1 MKQKILLMLALW
13 LSIVSSL
20 LAQTATPPTTGD
32 GSEGNPYQIA
42 TFENLYWL
50 SQSSS
55 VWSMDFVQTDYI
67 DLSPVANWPG
77 IGNSSVP
84 FSGVYDGRK
93 QTISNLKINSRDSHQ
108 GLFGIIGG
116 TGLVTNLRISNAS
129 VVTTNDYAGILAGV
143 NQGTLHKCHVQSGS
157 VNGANYIG
165 GLCGANEG
173 SIEQCSNASMVTAS
187 GNSAGGITGIV
198 PENGGQI
205 YATIQHCFNYS
216 SVTATGN
223 SAGGIIGTSLGCN
236 MQFCYSRGGTISAAS
251 QAGGIAGFCSVN
263 NAFSECFTV
272 YSPIIGE
279 GAVGSLN
286 NVAVKNYTQM
296 GEAATFSNWDMYGE
310 SANGTEDI
318 WVFSS
323 GSNPSPVFTDQLL
336 DSRVPNLQFTSDK
349 TGNVSLYLGCNH
361 TRGVY
366 IDWGDGRLGSAGTD
380 EGRSYSQPIVNAGK
394 TIKVYTEG
402 ITWINL
408 YDQQLTS
415 IDISKS
421 PDLENLNIYNNK
433 LTSLDLS
440 NNSKIINVYC
450 YNNLLTSLDVSN
462 CPNLSYLYCNSNL
475 IESLDIRNCAKLR
488 TLWCQNNQIETL
500 LFGENPLL
508 TSVSC
513 QRNKLKFSTLPA
525 MLAGSTS
532 DTYSPQSNV
541 EVQCVNGEVDL
552 SNEFI
557 ISAQYSDFSVFRCYD
572 INNNQLQL
580 GVDFFVD
587 KGVIRFLRIPETE
600 VYITMV
606 NQLFNQLTLRTN
618 SFVVDMAGTMPEP
631 SIEFTSNR
639 TGSISFSFSNPQ
651 YELLYIDW
659 GSGVLT
665 PYYYSTQNS
674 GSINTSSYTAG
685 QTVKFYA
692 PNVTVFKASEKQL
705 TSLDVTRATNLQTLD
720 CNKNNIEVLDIS
732 NNNELKDFNC
742 SFNRIQTLDFSNN
755 HKLTTVDCTR
765 NQLTSLD
772 VSASNALT
780 SIICPENLISAL
792 TIGDKPL
799 LTELVCYGNELNLST
814 LPVPKSSWTNF
825 KYHIQSNFDIVP
837 NSEGAIDLS
846 AHINLIDE
854 NGQPKPT
861 SFSWRT
867 TGGSVLTN
875 GSDYFEENGV
885 FYFLKKPAS
894 QAYCEL
900 TNYDLFPD
908 HTFRS
913 VNIEI
918 EKTFE
923 DEPVILL
930 ASDTEYFILK
940 LTVTESTSIGID
952 WGDGNIV
959 TMWAGNTE
967 QQFSTGSYVPG
978 TIVKIYGKKINGID
992 LENQNLQTTYLEIS
1006 NKLDMRNIRCAGNKF
1021 SFASLPLKKASFT
1034 NYSYAP
1040 QQLMSVKAINNQVD
1054 LSAEWL
1060 VVDENGTSHYTTYT
1074 WYSSLD
1080 NSVLLE
1086 GEDYT
1091 VSDGVF
1097 SFINIKYPVAYCV
1110 MTNTAF
1116 PGLELSTSEVMID
1129 NALISLIANNDYFDF
1144 SLATPEVGQKVY
1156 IDWGNG
1162 TVLSYFS
1169 DDTKQI
1175 QINSNLTYYKTGD
1188 VVNIYGTNIR
1198 HFWSINSVYISYLDV
1213 SKCRALE
1220 LLRIPY
1226 CAISS
1231 LDVSQNSELEILDF
1245 RNSNLSEIDVSQN
1258 AKLQTLEC
1266 ENNKLTFETLPKV
1279 NLNYYSYSPQSNFDA
1294 PYANGIV
1301 NLSDQFLVSN
1311 ANGETYPTVFYWST
1325 ESGDPL
1331 ISGVD
1336 YIASNGVFY
1345 FQRIP
1350 ASSVYCVLTNEA
1362 FPDLTLK
1369 SNPITIDAVG
1379 GMPGHFITFTSNNSG
1394 NIIFSA
1400 ASTYNSRLYVDW
1412 GDGLVH
1418 AADLDANITEIASSS
1433 YVAGQTVKLYGDWF
1447 SYFDISGQAISSV
1460 DVSQNAFLSQFN
1472 CSNNEISALN
1482 VENNLVLSELYCSNN
1497 SLSALNLSQNT
1508 RLEKLNTSNNDLGSL
1523 NLLPNTALI
1532 ELACSNN
1539 QLNSLDVSA
1548 NTALTKL
1555 VCAENNL
1562 DVLSLLGNTG
1572 ITYLDCHGNLLG
1584 SLNISTLASL
1594 ETLNCSNNQLN
1605 NIDLS
1610 NSSKYTNLNVSNN
1623 NLQSIDISGVTYGST
1638 VHVSNNYFHLT
1649 SLPELLLRY
1658 SLTYAPQKEYSADC
1672 TNGVVDLSSQLT
1684 AGWNNRYT
1692 VYKWYQSNGTP
1703 LVLGTDYLSSDGI
1716 FYFLNN
1722 AGGQVYCEMTN
1733 TAYPDL
1739 TLKTVLITIDEVA
1752 SLPEPLFSFTA
1763 ETSGEL
1769 EIHAKNNHASNLFID
1784 WGNGELL
1791 VCQVNTVNST
1801 LSTLSYVS
1809 GATVKVYGDQPSAIV
1824 VSNQQVNTFVAGG
1837 LSKLGVM
1844 DLHGNKLSHIDLS
1857 SFVSLREVNLSN
1869 NKLATIDFSQ
1879 NTNLADLACNN
1890 NLLETVVF
1898 CPGKGYNFIGLTNNK
1913 LSQLDLS
1920 AHPSI
1925 NGLFVGKN
1933 KFTLENLQQPR
1944 SSFINF
1950 EYAPQDNIEVSC
1962 INGVVDLSLQLTALD
1977 VDSNPVKTVYTWY
1990 DADNNLLTPGVDY
2003 IESDGLFMFL
2013 KVPAT
2018 TVYCKLANSVY
2029 PDFANDNALRTVDIT
2044 IDKAIDP
2051 AFTFESELTGNLA
2064 FTIEASLAGT
2074 MSVDWGNGIFTP
2086 FNQTA
2091 SATMVSTADYTANNT
2106 VKVYALGVNDL
2117 NISGQGLTSLD
2128 VSNLSTLVSLNCSQN
2143 RLVIL
2148 DINSNLLLSE
2158 LNCSDNSLLFS
2169 TLPQSSA
2176 LQNYNYAPQTKCQA
2190 TCINGVVDLSS
2201 QLSASDASGQAH
2213 ATSYSWYVDG
2223 GDQLLAAYDYIEEN
2237 GVFTFV
2243 KNLGAT
2249 VYCIMNNDAF
2259 PDLALQTEN
2268 ITIDAVLEPSTI
2280 FVSEKDGAFGFYCSS
2295 QLNTDIYIDK
2305 GDGMLNKFNVYSFT
2319 PISFNGYSAGNT
2331 VKVYGETIT
2340 GIVFVNTGLTAL
2352 DVSKQ
2357 TNLESLNCDNNNL
2370 KFNSLP
2376 IPKSSYNTYTFASQ
2390 GKMDVA
2396 CLGGIVDLSS
2406 QLNVVDENG
2415 QTHRTEYKWFL
2426 LDGTPV
2432 DQSGYYNEYDGVFHF
2447 LNIPASQV
2455 YCTMTNSAFAG
2466 LTLQTVDLTID
2477 EYNVIRVNL
2486 EAASTEISENGG
2498 SAIITANLSSASEN
2512 DIEVTLGIS
2521 TLSTALSSDYALSA
2535 TSIHI
2540 PAGSTSGSVTLSA
2553 IDNSTPHEDL
2563 SVVVTIESCVNA
2575 ISNFN
2580 QQVSVLIKDD
2590 ELMPLQIETP
2600 TLDVSKVY
2608 DGTADATVIA
2618 GVLSNIRSG
2627 ESVSVSAT
2635 ATYNDANAGQ
2645 NKTITVVYSIS
2656 GFDAGRYSAPENYV
2670 MNSAEITQAP
2680 LTVTA
2685 HKQSKVYGQSNPV
2698 LTFEYDGFMNGDD
2711 ANDLDEQPVAV
2722 TDIDE
2727 YSDVDYYNE
2736 YITFIGGSD
2745 NNYDL
2750 SFVDGDFE
2758 ITQATLTVTAHNQ
2771 SKVYGE
2777 SNPVLTFEYDGFV
2790 NGDDATDLDEEPAAV
2805 TNIDEYS
2812 DADMY
2817 QDAIT
2822 FTGGWDNNYGFDFVD
2837 GDFEITKATLS
2848 VVAHEQEKV
2857 YGDSN
2862 PVLTFHYEGWVNGEE
2877 SIDVAPS
2884 ISTTIDATSVVG
2896 YYAEVITLSGGLDNN
2911 YTFDFVPG
2919 DIEITQA
2926 PLTVTAHNQSK
2937 KYGQSNPVLT
2947 FEYDGFMNGDDA
2959 NDLDEQPVAVTD
2971 IDEYSEVDYYYEA
2984 ITFSG
2989 GSDNNYDLSFVD
3001 GDFEI
3006 TQATLTVT
3014 AHNQSKVYGESNP
3027 VLTFEYDGFVNGD
3040 DATDLDEEPA
3050 AVTNID
3056 EYSDADMYQD
3066 AITFTGGWDNNYG
3079 FDFVDG
3085 DFEITKATL
3094 SVVAHEQE
3102 KVYGD
3107 SNPVL
3112 TFHYEG
3118 WVNGEES
3125 IDVAPSIST
3134 TIDATSVV
3142 GYYAEVITLSGGLD
3156 NNYTFDF
3163 VPGDIEITQAPLTVT
3178 AHNQS
3183 KKYGQSNPVLTFE
3196 YDGFMNGDD
3205 ANDLDEQ
3212 PVAVTDIDEYSEV
3225 DYYYEAITFSGGS
3238 DNNYDLSFVDGDF
3251 EITQATLTVT
3261 AHNQSKVYGES
3272 NPVLTFEYDG
3282 FVNGDDATDLD
3293 EEPAA
3298 LTNID
3303 EYSDA
3308 DMYQDAIT
3316 FTGGWDNN
3324 YAFDFVDGDF
3334 EITKATLTVVA
3345 DDQTKVYGESNPV
3358 LTLDYIGLSTSTMPT
3373 ILT

>member
-1 MKQKILLMLALW
+1 MKQKFLLILVLW
-13 LSIVSSL
+13 LSIVSSVW
-20 LAQTATPPTTGD
+20 AQTAIPPTTGN
-32 GSEGNPYQIA
+32 GSEANPYQIA
-42 TFENLYWL
+42 TLENLYWL

-55 VWSMDFVQTDYI
+55 VWSMNFEQTDNI
-67 DLSPVANWPG
+67 DLGSVANWPG
-77 IGNSSVP
+77 IGNSSMP
-84 FSGVYDGRK
+84 FSGTYDGQK
-93 QTISNLKINSRDSHQ
+93 LTISNLKINSSDSHQ
-108 GLFGIIGG
+108 GLFGIVGG

-143 NQGTLHKCHVQSGS
+143 NQGILQKCHVQSGS
-157 VNGANYIG
+157 VSGANYIG

-173 SIEQCSNASMVTAS
+173 SIEQSSNASLVTAS

-198 PENGGQI
+198 PDYGGQI
-205 YATIQHCFNYS
+205 YATIKNCFNYN

-223 SAGGIIGTSLGCN
+223 SAGGIIGTSLGCQ
-236 MQFCYSRGGTISAAS
+236 MQFCYSREGTISAAS
-251 QAGGIAGFCSVN
+251 QVGGIAGFASAS
-263 NAFSECFTV
+263 NAFSECYTV
-272 YSPIIGE
+272 KSPVIGE
-279 GAVGSLN
+279 GAVGSLY

-318 WVFSS
+318 WVFSN
-323 GSNPSPVFTDQLL
+323 GSNSSPVFTDQLL
-336 DSRVPNLQFTSDK
+336 DSWVPNLQFTSDK
-349 TGNVSLYLGCNH
+349 SGNVSLYLGCNH
-361 TRGVY
+361 TRGLY
-366 IDWGDGRLGSAGTD
+366 IDWGDGKLNSAGTN

-415 IDISKS
+415 IDISNS

-440 NNSKIINVYC
+440 NNSKIINVSC
-450 YNNLLTSLDVSN
+450 NNNLLASLDVSN

-475 IESLDIRNCAKLR
+475 IESLDIRNCANLK
-488 TLWCQNNQIETL
+488 TLYCQDNQIETL
-500 LFGENPLL
+500 LFGENLSL
-508 TSVSC
+508 TNISC
-513 QRNKLKFSTLPA
+513 HRNKLKFSTLPA
-525 MLAGSTS
+525 KLAGSTS
-532 DTYSPQSNV
+532 DTYSPQSQV

-557 ISAQYSDFSVFRCYD
+557 ITAQNRDFTVFRCYD

-580 GVDFFVD
+580 GVDYFVD
-587 KGVIRFLRIPETE
+587 RGVIRFLRIPETE

-606 NQLFNQLTLRTN
+606 NQLFNKLTLQTN

-631 SIEFTSNR
+631 SILFTSNE
-639 TGSISFSFSNPQ
+639 TGYISFSFSNPA
-651 YELLYIDW
+651 YDLLFIDW

-665 PYYYSTQNS
+665 PYYYSTQIS
-674 GSINTSSYTAG
+674 ATINTSSYTAG

-692 PNVTVFKASEKQL
+692 PNVTGFKASNQKL
-705 TSLDVTRATNLQTLD
+705 TSLNVTRATNLQALD
-720 CNKNNIEVLDIS
+720 CNKNNLTVLDIS

-742 SFNRIQTLDFSNN
+742 SYNAIQTLDFSNKQ
-755 HKLTTVDCTR
+755 KLTTVDCTR

-772 VSASNALT
+772 VSASNVLT
-780 SIICPENLISAL
+780 SIKCPENLISAL
-792 TIGDKPL
+792 TIGDNPL
-799 LTELVCYGNELNLST
+799 LAELVCYSNKLNLST
-814 LPVPKSSWTNF
+814 LPVPKSTWTNF
-825 KYHIQSNFDIVP
+825 KYNNQGNFDIVP

-846 AHINLIDE
+846 THINLLDE

-861 SFSWRT
+861 SFSWHT
-867 TGGSVLTN
+867 IGGSVLTN

-885 FYFLKKPAS
+885 FYFLKKPAT
-894 QAYCEL
+894 QVYCEL
-900 TNYDLFPD
+900 SNYDLFPD
-908 HTFRS
+908 WTFKS

-940 LTVTESTSIGID
+940 LTATESTPIGID
-952 WGDGNIV
+952 GGDGNIV
-959 TMWAGNTE
+959 TLWAGTTE
-967 QQFSTGSYVPG
+967 QQFSTVNYVPG
-978 TIVKIYGKKINGID
+978 TIVKIYGKKINGIN

-1006 NKLDMRNIRCAGNKF
+1006 DKLDMRDIRCAGNKF
-1021 SFASLPLKKASFT
+1021 SFASLPVKKASYT

-1129 NALISLIANNDYFDF
+1129 NALISLSANNDYFDF

-1175 QINSNLTYYKTGD
+1175 QINSNFTYYNAGD
-1188 VVNIYGTNIR
+1188 IVNIYGTNIR
-1198 HFWSINSVYISYLDV
+1198 HFWSINSAYISYLDV
-1213 SKCRALE
+1213 SNCKSLE
-1220 LLRIPY
+1220 LLRIPF

-1231 LDVSQNSELEILDF
+1231 LDVSQNSELEILDCS
-1245 RNSNLSEIDVSQN
+1245 NSNLSEIDVSQN

-1379 GMPGHFITFTSNNSG
+1379 GMPEHFITFTSNNSG
-1394 NIIFSA
+1394 NISFSA
-1400 ASTYNSRLYVDW
+1400 ASTYNCCLYVDW

-1418 AADLDANITEIASSS
+1418 AADLDANITEMASSN

-1482 VENNLVLSELYCSNN
+1482 VENNPALSELYCNNN

-1508 RLEKLNTSNNDLGSL
+1508 RLEKLNTSNNALGSL

-1562 DVLSLLGNTG
+1562 DGLNLSGNTG
-1572 ITYLDCHGNLLG
+1572 ITNLDCHSNLLG

-1638 VHVSNNYFHLT
+1638 VDVSGNYFHLT
-1649 SLPELLLRY
+1649 SLPDLLIRY

-1672 TNGVVDLSSQLT
+1672 TNGVVDLGSQLIS
-1684 AGWNNRYT
+1684 GWNNRYT

-1784 WGNGELL
+1784 WGNGDLA
-1791 VCQVNTVNST
+1791 VCQVNTVYSAFNTSN
-1801 LSTLSYVS
+1801 YAN
-1809 GATVKVYGDQPSAIV
+1809 GATVKVYGDQPAAII
-1824 VSNQQVNTFVAGG
+1824 VSNQQVNSFVAGG
-1837 LSKLGVM
+1837 LSKLGEM
-1844 DLHGNKLSHIDLS
+1844 DLHGNNLSNIDLS
-1857 SFVSLREVNLSN
+1857 SFESLHYFNLTG
-1869 NKLATIDFSQ
+1869 NKLVTLDISQ
-1879 NTNLADLACNN
+1879 NTSLTEWACSG
-1890 NLLETVVF
+1890 NLLENVVL
-1898 CPGKGYNFIGLTNNK
+1898 CPDVSYRHISLNNNK
-1913 LSQLDLS
+1913 LSNLDLS
-1920 AHPSI
+1920 AYSDI
-1925 NGLFVGKN
+1925 NGLFVNYN
-1933 KFTLENLQQPR
+1933 KFTLKNLPQPK

-1962 INGVVDLSLQLTALD
+1962 INGVVDLSSQLTALD

-1990 DADNNLLTPGVDY
+1990 DADNNLLSPGVDY

-2029 PDFANDNALRTVDIT
+2029 PDFADDNALRTVDIT

-2051 AFTFESELTGNLA
+2051 AFTFESGLTGNLA
-2064 FTIEASLAGT
+2064 FTIEASEVGT

-2086 FNQTA
+2086 FHQTT
-2091 SATMVSTADYTANNT
+2091 SATTLTTAEYTANNT
-2106 VKVYALGVNDL
+2106 VKVYTLGVTGL
-2117 NISGQGLTSLD
+2117 NISSQELTSLD
-2128 VSNLSTLVSLNCSQN
+2128 VSNLGSLVSLNCSQN
-2143 RLVIL
+2143 KLVIL
-2148 DINSNLLLSE
+2148 DMNSNLLLSE

-2169 TLPQSSA
+2169 TLPQSST
-2176 LQNYNYAPQTKCQA
+2176 LQSYSYAPQAKYQA

-2243 KNLGAT
+2243 KNLGAS

-2268 ITIDAVLEPSTI
+2268 ITIDAVLQPSTI
-2280 FVSEKDGAFGFYCSS
+2280 FVSIKNGTISFSCSAS
-2295 QLNTDIYIDK
+2295 ASYDIYVDK
-2305 GDGMLNKFNVYSFT
+2305 GDGMLSKFNVNNT
-2319 PISFNGYSAGNT
+2319 TDIVLNGYSAGNN
-2331 VKVYGETIT
+2331 VKIYSENI
-2340 GIVFVNTGLTAL
+2340 IELSMSNMGLIAL
-2352 DVSKQ
+2352 DVSQQ
-2357 TNLESLNCDNNNL
+2357 TNLESLECEDNYL

-2376 IPKSSYNTYTFASQ
+2376 IPQSSYNIYTFAPQ
-2390 GKMDVA
+2390 GKMDVT

-2432 DQSGYYNEYDGVFHF
+2432 DQSGFYNEYDGVFHF

-2486 EAASTEISENGG
+2486 EAALTEISENGG

-2521 TLSTALSSDYALSA
+2521 TLSTASSSDYALSA

-2600 TLDVSKVY
+2600 TLTVSKVY
-2608 DGTADATVIA
+2608 DGNADATVIA
-2618 GVLSNIRSG
+2618 GVLNNIRFG

-2635 ATYNDANAGQ
+2635 ATYNDANAATD
-2645 NKTITVVYSIS
+2645 KTITVAYSIS
-2656 GFDAGRYSAPENYV
+2656 GPDAGRYSAPENYV
-2670 MNSAEITQAP
+2670 VLSAEITPAP

-2685 HKQSKVYGQSNPV
+2685 HNQSKVYGQLNPA
-2698 LTFEYDGFMNGDD
+2698 LTIEYDGFVNEDD

-2727 YSDVDYYNE
+2727 YSDADYYNE
-2736 YITFIGGSD
+2736 Y
-2745 NNYDL
+2745 
-2750 SFVDGDFE
+2750 
-2758 ITQATLTVTAHNQ
+2758 
-2771 SKVYGE
+2771 
-2777 SNPVLTFEYDGFV
+2777 
-2790 NGDDATDLDEEPAAV
+2790 
-2805 TNIDEYS
+2805 
-2812 DADMY
+2812 
-2817 QDAIT
+2817 
-2822 FTGGWDNNYGFDFVD
+2822 
-2837 GDFEITKATLS
+2837 
-2848 VVAHEQEKV
+2848 
-2857 YGDSN
+2857 
-2862 PVLTFHYEGWVNGEE
+2862 
-2877 SIDVAPS
+2877 
-2884 ISTTIDATSVVG
+2884 
-2896 YYAEVITLSGGLDNN
+2896 
-2911 YTFDFVPG
+2911 
-2919 DIEITQA
+2919 
-2926 PLTVTAHNQSK
+2926 
-2937 KYGQSNPVLT
+2937 
-2947 FEYDGFMNGDDA
+2947 
-2959 NDLDEQPVAVTD
+2959 
-2971 IDEYSEVDYYYEA
+2971 

-2989 GSDNNYDLSFVD
+2989 GSDNNYDFSFV
-3001 GDFEI
+3001 
-3006 TQATLTVT
+3006 
-3014 AHNQSKVYGESNP
+3014 N
-3027 VLTFEYDGFVNGD
+3027 
-3040 DATDLDEEPA
+3040 
-3050 AVTNID
+3050 
-3056 EYSDADMYQD
+3056 
-3066 AITFTGGWDNNYG
+3066 
-3079 FDFVDG
+3079 
-3085 DFEITKATL
+3085 
-3094 SVVAHEQE
+3094 
-3102 KVYGD
+3102 
-3107 SNPVL
+3107 
-3112 TFHYEG
+3112 
-3118 WVNGEES
+3118 
-3125 IDVAPSIST
+3125 
-3134 TIDATSVV
+3134 
-3142 GYYAEVITLSGGLD
+3142 
-3156 NNYTFDF
+3156 
-3163 VPGDIEITQAPLTVT
+3163 
-3178 AHNQS
+3178 
-3183 KKYGQSNPVLTFE
+3183 
-3196 YDGFMNGDD
+3196 
-3205 ANDLDEQ
+3205 
-3212 PVAVTDIDEYSEV
+3212 
-3225 DYYYEAITFSGGS
+3225 
-3238 DNNYDLSFVDGDF
+3238 
-3251 EITQATLTVT
+3251 
-3261 AHNQSKVYGES
+3261 
-3272 NPVLTFEYDG
+3272 
-3282 FVNGDDATDLD
+3282 
-3293 EEPAA
+3293 
-3298 LTNID
+3298 
-3303 EYSDA
+3303 
-3308 DMYQDAIT
+3308 
-3316 FTGGWDNN
+3316 
-3324 YAFDFVDGDF
+3324 
-3334 EITKATLTVVA
+3334 
-3345 DDQTKVYGESNPV
+3345 
-3358 LTLDYIGLSTSTMPT
+3358 
-3373 ILT
+3373 